1 MQDRYAAQPRAAAN
15 SLNSD
20 DWRDLATPAVPPS
33 AERQAAAPIKADR
46 LHLRSRPAGLAT
58 ERERAREILS
68 TARGAVISAFADI
81 RFGRKINSADLEP
94 VVAAIAASV
103 GRSPTA
109 LPGVTRMK
117 ERHEYTYLHSIA
129 VSGLMIALGQEL
141 RLDPAL
147 TREIGLAGLLHDVG
161 KARVPVA
168 LLDKPG
174 PLDFEEY
181 ALVQEHTVHGHEL
194 LRESGIE
201 SEIALDVCLH
211 HHERIDGSGYPSG
224 ISAQSLSI
232 YARMAAV
239 CDVYDAVT
247 SSRSYKE
254 SWSPGAALDWM
265 TGTAGHF
272 DPRVLRAFR
281 SMLGVFPVGALVRL
295 TSQRLAVVLDEP
307 DDDPTCP
314 NVCVFLCAETHGEL
328 PLATVSTRADPIIG
342 LEVSAHWGLRDWE
355 NRREEIVRAFA
366 QAVGESDDLR
376 QLSAA
381 ASVEASHSGTSASP
395 SASTRRSSTIS
406 PSSG

>member
-1 MQDRYAAQPRAAAN
+1 MEERYAAQAQPAAN

-20 DWRDLATPAVPPS
+20 DWRDLTAASVSDQPDR
-33 AERQAAAPIKADR
+33 ERQGCAPLKTER
-46 LHLRSRPAGLAT
+46 LHLRSRPAGLAK

-68 TARGAVISAFADI
+68 TARGVVTSAFTDI

-103 GRSPTA
+103 SRSPTA

-129 VSGLMIALGQEL
+129 VCGLMIALGREL

-181 ALVQEHTVHGHEL
+181 ALVQEHTVRGHEL
-194 LRESGIE
+194 LRESGID

-265 TGTAGHF
+265 TGTTGHF

-281 SMLGVFPVGALVRL
+281 SMLGVFPLGSLVRL

-307 DDDPTCP
+307 DDDPTSP
-314 NVCVFLCAETHGEL
+314 NVCVFLSAETCEEL
-328 PLATVSTRADPIIG
+328 PLAAVSTRTDPIIG

-355 NRREEIVRAFA
+355 RRREEIVRAFEIA
-366 QAVGESDDLR
+366 PGN
-376 QLSAA
+376 
-381 ASVEASHSGTSASP
+381 
-395 SASTRRSSTIS
+395 
-406 PSSG
+406 